1 MRFLWR
7 RKYFFLNISYIS
19 MAGAAKKHQQQ
30 TGSRSAF
37 KFSRTESRTGKM
49 QTLTFVIP
57 VHSKFHPFGKHLTK
71 SETQIQPRQDSRWW
85 PTRQSGTCGG
95 LQYFH
100 FHGRPVPA
108 SYLPVAA
115 HGQQLSNTTI
125 LTIISFIIRRHYYYE
140 MPPLL

>member
-19 MAGAAKKHQQQ
+19 MASAVKKHQQQ

-37 KFSRTESRTGKM
+37 KFSRTESRTGEM

-71 SETQIQPRQDSRWW
+71 SETQIPPRPDSRWW
-85 PTRQSGTCGG
+85 PTRQSGTCGDSSTFTFMED
-95 LQYFH
+95 LWQLATCLSQH
-100 FHGRPVPA
+100 T
-108 SYLPVAA
+108 AA
-115 HGQQLSNTTI
+115 TSTTTI
-125 LTIISFIIRRHYYYE
+125 LNVCSTTNNKETQFEQKI
-140 MPPLL
+140 